1 MKVDGG
7 PKAAALMLQGLG
19 PGERKRILDDIR
31 RKDPKMAQAIEVHLL
46 TLEDLKKLS
55 VKMLQEF
62 LREVDT
68 QDLGLA
74 LRLSSVELR
83 EHLLGMISTGMR
95 EDLELVLKGALQP
108 VEKVQEAYQRV
119 LSVMNAM
126 QDKGLLVFH
135 DDDQLV

>member
-19 PGERKRILDDIR
+19 SGERKRILDDIR
-31 RKDPKMAQAIEVHLL
+31 RKDPTMAQAIETHLL

-74 LRLSSVELR
+74 LRLSSDELR
-83 EHLLGMISTGMR
+83 GHLLAMISKGMR
-95 EDLELVLKGALQP
+95 EDLEQVLKGPLQP

-119 LSVMNAM
+119 LAIMNAM
-126 QDKGLLVFH
+126 QGKGKLVFH